1 MTDITDTHFV
11 YLTEKSGMTPQFAT
25 VAIDRA
31 GNVEISD
38 VMNSAIES
46 IMCDPDSEKG
56 AYYMLNGMKAP
67 EGYDG
72 IRIGKNRK
80 MLKTNHAD

>member
-1 MTDITDTHFV
+1 
-11 YLTEKSGMTPQFAT
+11 
-25 VAIDRA
+25 
-31 GNVEISD
+31 
-38 VMNSAIES
+38 MNSAIES